1 MDRKTC
7 LLLAASGWILA
18 LVCVAGCG
26 KGDSSGRV
34 AISGSVTFQGKPLDQ
49 GTIQF
54 TSADPGGKQAISGG
68 MIKDGKFGL
77 PADKGVPPGK
87 YRVRITSTDA
97 GAAAAPAMPGD
108 PAPVAKERIPPEYS
122 SPDSKQEVT
131 VTAGGK
137 NEFQF
142 DVK

>member
-1 MDRKTC
+1 MDRKAC
-7 LLLAASGWILA
+7 FLLAASGLI
-18 LVCVAGCG
+18 VTMVFVAGCG
-26 KGDSSGRV
+26 KSDSSGRL

-49 GTIQF
+49 GNIQF
-54 TSADPGGKQAISGG
+54 TSADPSGKQAISGG
-68 MIKDGKFGL
+68 MIKDGKFSV
-77 PADKGVPPGK
+77 PADKGLPPGK

-97 GAAAAPAMPGD
+97 GSAAAPAMPGD

-122 SPDSKQEVT
+122 GPDSKQEVT

-137 NEFQF
+137 NDFQF